1 MIDFK
6 RNDNCNGFR
15 EIFTPG
21 KETAYTGLSLLTISC
36 SEKHSGNSQG
46 NELAIV
52 ILSGKCHITVDDIN
66 YSNLGSRR
74 DVFSGKA
81 TTVYVPINS
90 TYTITESQNGKLEAA
105 ILIVP
110 AEIKKKSFVIKPE
123 EVVVNQRGNLI
134 WQREVHNIL
143 TDNVE
148 GKVHRIIVGE
158 TFSHPGHWSSYPPH
172 KHDTQNL
179 PYETK
184 MDEIYLFKVNPGEGF
199 GIQILYSE
207 DWEVRE
213 AVIVKDGD
221 AVTIP
226 GGYHPVAAAPGY
238 QVYYLW
244 VMAGEYGRELNP
256 KDDPKFKWLFNAC
269 KMQ

>member
-6 RNDNCNGFR
+6 KNDNAYGYR

-21 KETAYTGLSLLTISC
+21 KETAYTGLSLLNISNH
-36 SEKHSGNSQG
+36 EKYLGQSNN

-52 ILSGKCHITVDDIN
+52 ILSGKCHVTVDDMTF
-66 YSNLGSRR
+66 SDLGTRR
-74 DVFSGKA
+74 DVFSGRA
-81 TTVYVPINS
+81 TTIYVPVNS
-90 TYTITESQNGKLEAA
+90 CYTVSEAQNGKLEIA
-105 ILIVP
+105 ILVVP
-110 AEIKKKSFVIKPE
+110 AEEKKSPFVITPD
-123 EVVVNQRGNLI
+123 EVSVNQRGDMI
-134 WQREVHNIL
+134 WQREVHNIM

-179 PYETK
+179 PVETK

-213 AVIVKDGD
+213 ALIVKDGD

-226 GGYHPVAAAPGY
+226 GGYHPVAAAPGH

-244 VMAGEYGRELNP
+244 VMAGEYGRKLHP
-256 KDDPKFKWLFNAC
+256 KDDPKFKWLFNAA
-269 KMQ
+269 KM